1 MSLPSFTYSFHDDD
15 ARLIIASELRVHAFA
30 LEKKIAPC
38 IYRYRY
44 RQMHVY
50 SIVAMN
56 SMYVFINAV

>member
-38 IYRYRY
+38 IYR
-44 RQMHVY
+44 QMHVY